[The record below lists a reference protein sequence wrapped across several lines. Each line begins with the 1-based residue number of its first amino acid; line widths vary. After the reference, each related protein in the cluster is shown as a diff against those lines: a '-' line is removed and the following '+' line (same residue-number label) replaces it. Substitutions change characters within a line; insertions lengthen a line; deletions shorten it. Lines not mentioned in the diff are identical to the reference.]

1 MGPAGETAI
10 ALRRAQR
17 KRENTERH
25 PLTQGADADSTVYH
39 PAADICR
46 VNSPSARTHPK
57 SKTRFALTNDIY
69 SSAAPNG
76 GAAWEA
82 LTSVLSKMGSSLP
95 LPEQSKTP
103 AHERANI
110 RGRAFFMRKGMP
122 IRCSPSG
129 WHDCLYQCFL
139 SFTQKK
145 MPRRASLQWDSLAGV
160 PPLQLSGFPCPYRQ
174 HVVDTKFI
182 TSKNLYR
189 YDSYILKEKIN
200 DTLQPS
206 SYGFSTLHNAATNCF
221 YC

>member
-1 MGPAGETAI
+1 MSGIQISPPRRQPTPADNVTARTNAGQAGETAI

-17 KRENTERH
+17 KHQSPQRH
-25 PLTQGADADSTVYH
+25 PLTQGAAADSTVYH

-69 SSAAPNG
+69 SFAAPNG

-82 LTSVLSKMGSSLP
+82 LTSVLSKMGSPLP

-110 RGRAFFMRKGMP
+110 RGRAFFIRKGMP

-145 MPRRASLQWDSLAGV
+145 MPRRASLQ
-160 PPLQLSGFPCPYRQ
+160 
-174 HVVDTKFI
+174 
-182 TSKNLYR
+182 
-189 YDSYILKEKIN
+189 
-200 DTLQPS
+200 
-206 SYGFSTLHNAATNCF
+206 
-221 YC
+221 